1 MGSRCLGF
9 QLKHACYFLINSN
22 IVLSLQQKR
31 ILGVLMAVHIYI
43 YIYIYIYNEFLRP
56 MIVTIV
62 EN

>member
-43 YIYIYIYNEFLRP
+43 YIYNEFLRP

>member
-43 YIYIYIYNEFLRP
+43 YIYIMSF
-56 MIVTIV
+56 
-62 EN
+62 